1 MLANCF
7 VSLNPTLYHKVVT
20 AVQETGLVPLFTHDE
35 PDTALAVINTCAGAG
50 VRAFEFTNRRPNS
63 FEIFRELNK
72 HVRTN
77 HPDLLLGIGT
87 VLDAGTTERYIE
99 AGADF
104 IISPV
109 MKPEMAPACHSAG
122 VPWIPGCAT
131 LTEIVAAR
139 DNGAGII
146 KIFPGSV
153 LGPEFVR
160 SILPVI
166 PDLKLMITGGV
177 EPTEESITRWFDA
190 GAFCVGL
197 GSQLFTKDV
206 ILHKDWETLSKSV
219 SGALSVIRHY
229 RSRK

>member
-1 MLANCF
+1 M
-7 VSLNPTLYHKVVT
+7 NPTLYHRVT
-20 AVQETGLVPLFTHDE
+20 TAMQETGLVPLFTHDK
-35 PDTALAVINTCAGAG
+35 PDTALAVINACAAAG
-50 VRAFEFTNRRPNS
+50 VRAFEFTNRRSNS

-72 HVRTN
+72 HVRAN

-109 MKPEMAPACHSAG
+109 MKPEMAPVCKSAG

-131 LTEIVAAR
+131 LTEIVTAR
-139 DNGAGII
+139 DHGAGII

-166 PDLKLMITGGV
+166 PELKLMITGGV

-190 GAFCVGL
+190 GAFCLGL
-197 GSQLFTKDV
+197 GSNLFTKE
-206 ILHKDWETLSKSV
+206 IISRNDWETLRKSV
-219 SGALSVIRHY
+219 LDALSVIRRY

>member
-1 MLANCF
+1 M
-7 VSLNPTLYHKVVT
+7 
-20 AVQETGLVPLFTHDE
+20 QETGLVPLFTHDK
-35 PDTALAVINTCAGAG
+35 PDTALAVISACAAAG
-50 VRAFEFTNRRPNS
+50 VRAFEFTNRRSNS

-72 HVRTN
+72 HVRAN

-109 MKPEMAPACHSAG
+109 MRPEMAPVCKSAG

-131 LTEIVAAR
+131 LTEIVTAR
-139 DNGAGII
+139 DHGAGII

-190 GAFCVGL
+190 GAFCLGL
-197 GSQLFTKDV
+197 GSNLFTKE
-206 ILHKDWETLSKSV
+206 IISRNDWETLRKSV
-219 SGALSVIRHY
+219 SDALSVIRRY